1 MLHTYLSL
9 ELNIIL
15 LFTEQHSGQPTL
27 ASSEVFNMIATEDLA
42 RKTLSQIFIE
52 KHNKLK
58 AEKKSGDSENMFLA
72 TVEAL
77 ETDGINLRQ
86 PPIKPTLEE
95 DSIDESPISQKSPP
109 RRKKLEFPSI
119 DELGIGKED
128 KPEN

>member
-1 MLHTYLSL
+1 
-9 ELNIIL
+9 
-15 LFTEQHSGQPTL
+15 
-27 ASSEVFNMIATEDLA
+27 MIATEDLA

-52 KHNKLK
+52 KHKKLK

-86 PPIKPTLEE
+86 PPIKHTLDEE
-95 DSIDESPISQKSPP
+95 SIDESPISQKSPP

-119 DELGIGKED
+119 DELGIGNED